1 MGMSI
6 DFSVIVFKLVIIT
19 FKLSEGEIQPT
30 YINFIRVHVKCLVSI
45 FIWSL
50 IQLMDRVKF
59 FNFWDFFFQFRM
71 DLDKFH
77 FRWSKIKGFDAVLPI
92 SITLFCNYLN

>member
-1 MGMSI
+1 MSGNLPVKLSITHRLTYLTDLLMGMSI

-45 FIWSL
+45 FIWLL
-50 IQLMDRVKF
+50 IQLRDRVKF
-59 FNFWDFFFQFRM
+59 F
-71 DLDKFH
+71 
-77 FRWSKIKGFDAVLPI
+77 
-92 SITLFCNYLN
+92 